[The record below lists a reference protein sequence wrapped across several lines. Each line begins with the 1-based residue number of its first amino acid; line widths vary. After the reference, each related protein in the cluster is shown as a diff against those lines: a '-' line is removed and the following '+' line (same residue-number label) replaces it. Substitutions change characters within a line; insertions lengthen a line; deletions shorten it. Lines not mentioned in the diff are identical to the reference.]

1 MFHRP
6 IHNNIPINYFC
17 GHSLGLQ
24 PVSTKDYLQLEL
36 DKWAK
41 QGVDGHFEEP
51 NPWFHYHKFLKPGLA
66 HLCGALETEVVPYG
80 SLTSNIHFLFASFY
94 SPNEKQNKILAED
107 IGFPS
112 DTFAIETHV
121 SFRGYDP
128 KEAIVWLKHDGHYCF
143 STDYILSEIEKHKDE
158 LTLIWLSGVNF
169 LSGQVL
175 DMKAIAKKANQYGIK
190 IGFDLA
196 HAIGNIPLQLHDWGV
211 DFAVWCSYKYLN
223 SGPGA
228 VGGYFVHQKNF
239 PTNNEQLSTNNY
251 QGAINYELR
260 TTNYAILGGWW
271 GHKEKTRFQT
281 EQKFNP
287 TESADAWQHS
297 NANVLSLAAV
307 RASLDIFLSVDIAKL
322 HAKSLVQTEIAFEL
336 LSNISSIK
344 ILTPK
349 EARGNMISVVLKNE
363 DKSIVEKLK
372 EQQILIDYREP
383 RIIRFS
389 FCPLYNTE
397 LEWRQFLT
405 VLQEIL

>member
-6 IHNNIPINYFC
+6 SHHNIPLNYFC

-24 PVSTKDYLQLEL
+24 PIATKDYLQLEL

-66 HLCGALETEVVPYG
+66 HLCGAKETEVVPYG
-80 SLTSNIHFLFASFY
+80 SLSSNIHFLFASFY
-94 SPNEKQNKILAED
+94 SPKEKRNKILTEG

-121 SFRGYDP
+121 KFRGYSP
-128 KEAIVWLKHDGHYCF
+128 EKSIVWLKHDENYCF
-143 STDYILSEIEKHKDE
+143 STETILSEIEKNKDE
-158 LTLIWLSGVNF
+158 LALIWLSGVNF

-175 DMKAIAKKANQYGIK
+175 DMKAISAKASEYGIK

-196 HAIGNIPLQLHDWGV
+196 HAIGNVPLQLHDWGI

-228 VGGYFVHQKNF
+228 VGGYFVHEKNF
-239 PTNNEQLSTNNY
+239 PSQNPKPNTQNLE
-251 QGAINYELR
+251 
-260 TTNYAILGGWW
+260 ILAGWW
-271 GHKEKTRFQT
+271 GHKEETRFQT

-307 RASLDIFLSVDIAKL
+307 RASLDIFLLADIAKL
-322 HAKSLVQTEIAFEL
+322 HSQSLVQTEIAFEL

-349 EARGNMISVVLKNE
+349 EARGNMISVLLKNY
-363 DKSIVEKLK
+363 DKSIVDKLK
-372 EQQILIDYREP
+372 ARHALIDYREP
-383 RIIRFS
+383 GIIRFS
-389 FCPLYNTE
+389 FCPLYNTG
-397 LEWRQFLT
+397 LEWRQFLLL
-405 VLQEIL
+405 LQEIL